1 MLWFHFLWNWNWN
14 WNHPFLKSD
23 ENPISESIP
32 AWNDNN
38 TNSCKLS
45 LWKCPVQNII
55 LSSVKSYCGATFQL
69 VSHWISDELIWPLLS
84 KNSSPRGCDIRIP
97 TCFTGILGAVR
108 ADIARWREILQGFL
122 RSLQIWAARHQI
134 KLKVFKQTARNSTE
148 IQRQRKVDKFKDI
161 PSETTE
167 FFRASV
173 GFGLF
178 GEMKMSVIMGNSYGL
193 ECLSMRSVFIR
204 QNLEPYIGSLL

>member
-1 MLWFHFLWNWNWN
+1 M
-14 WNHPFLKSD
+14 
-23 ENPISESIP
+23 
-32 AWNDNN
+32 
-38 TNSCKLS
+38 
-45 LWKCPVQNII
+45 
-55 LSSVKSYCGATFQL
+55 VKSYCDATFQ
-69 VSHWISDELIWPLLS
+69 VVCHRTSDELIWPPLS

-148 IQRQRKVDKFKDI
+148 IQRQGKVDKFKDI

-173 GFGLF
+173 GFGLY
-178 GEMKMSVIMGNSYGL
+178 GEMKMSVIRATLMAWNVFPWGQF
-193 ECLSMRSVFIR
+193 LSDKTLDHISDHYCSTTF
-204 QNLEPYIGSLL
+204 PPSLAFC